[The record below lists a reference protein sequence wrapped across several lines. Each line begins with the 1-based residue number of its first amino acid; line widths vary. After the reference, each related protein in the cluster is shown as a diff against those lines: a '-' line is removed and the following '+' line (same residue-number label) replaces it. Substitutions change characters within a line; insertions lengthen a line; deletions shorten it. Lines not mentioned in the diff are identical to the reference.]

1 MKSVKASTN
10 EIASAPGRPASPRDT
25 EGDTILVVA
34 KRTGLPMET
43 LRAWERRYGFP
54 APERR
59 PGSNRRLY
67 SQADIEKLIAIRH
80 ALDLGYRVGDV
91 VGKSSAELAA
101 LGGPQ
106 GAPAEARER
115 LGRDVSLSDLPE
127 ELVAMLAREEIV
139 AIEGALRH
147 AASALGPRR
156 FVTEVAHPFAVR
168 VGTAWADGQISVR
181 HEHVATECLVTR
193 LRVLL
198 SNYQDLEGRP
208 VVLLA
213 TLPGEPHG
221 LALQMVALYLAT
233 AGARPRLLGV
243 STPPGDVLEAASA
256 FRADVVGLTVTPVVD
271 PHESR
276 RHVKFLR
283 KRLDAAVPLWLGGA
297 GAGAIGSV
305 EGDVQV
311 ATTWS
316 ALDDALL
323 AWRRSKRVER

>member
-1 MKSVKASTN
+1 MKSVKASTKK
-10 EIASAPGRPASPRDT
+10 IAHAAAGPANPRDAA
-25 EGDTILVVA
+25 GDTILVVA

-67 SQADIEKLIAIRH
+67 SQADVEKLIAVRR

-91 VGKSSAELAA
+91 IGKSSAELAA
-101 LGGPQ
+101 LEGLDG
-106 GAPAEARER
+106 PAEAPER
-115 LGRDVSLSDLPE
+115 LGHDVSVAGLPE
-127 ELVAMLAREEIV
+127 ELVAMLAREQV
-139 AIEGALRH
+139 VSIEAELRQ
-147 AASALGPRR
+147 AAAALGPRR
-156 FVTEVAHPFAVR
+156 FVTDVAYPFAVR
-168 VGTAWADGQISVR
+168 VGAAWSDGELSVR

-221 LALQMVALYLAT
+221 LALQMVALYLVT
-233 AGARPRLLGV
+233 AGASPRLLGI
-243 STPPGDVLEAASA
+243 STPPGDIVEAASA
-256 FRADVVGLTVTPVVD
+256 FRADVVGLTITPVVD
-271 PHESR
+271 PREST
-276 RHVKFLR
+276 RHAKFLR

-297 GAGAIGSV
+297 GASAIGSV
-305 EGDVQV
+305 DGDVQV

-316 ALDDALL
+316 ALDEALL
-323 AWRRSKRVER
+323 AWRRSRSVER